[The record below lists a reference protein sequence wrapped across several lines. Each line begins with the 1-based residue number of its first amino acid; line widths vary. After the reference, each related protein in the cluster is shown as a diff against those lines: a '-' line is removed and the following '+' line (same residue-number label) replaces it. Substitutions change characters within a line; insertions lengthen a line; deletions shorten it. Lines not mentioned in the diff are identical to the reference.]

1 RNIVTLLAYTR
12 PLDGQ
17 PGEFIGIVKARDLEK
32 ERLSLGELNWIKKKL
47 RVEAKEVDNSSILN
61 ERLNIFEDVEQERKS
76 RRKRQRKAQVK
87 QEQKSNKSKIIV
99 EMFPENA
106 ILEETTISQESFTSA
121 PDIASQKPVNSID
134 KQDKSE
140 TNRTTKARRPRVGVQ
155 NWNQFVKDNW

>member
-1 RNIVTLLAYTR
+1 
-12 PLDGQ
+12 
-17 PGEFIGIVKARDLEK
+17 
-32 ERLSLGELNWIKKKL
+32 
-47 RVEAKEVDNSSILN
+47 
-61 ERLNIFEDVEQERKS
+61 
-76 RRKRQRKAQVK
+76 
-87 QEQKSNKSKIIV
+87 
-99 EMFPENA
+99 MFPENA